1 MNQYRYK
8 QDRKKSMANG
18 RVDVRT
24 MKKTG
29 KARLRFYDVYPEL
42 LETIFAALAKARKEG
57 NTHSDTV
64 ALSYICMDFIS
75 TPAKKKG

>member
-1 MNQYRYK
+1 
-8 QDRKKSMANG
+8 MAKG
-18 RVDVRT
+18 RVDVRI

-42 LETIFAALAKARKEG
+42 LETILIALEKARNEG

-64 ALSYICMDFIS
+64 ALSSICMDFIV
-75 TPAKKKG
+75 TPANKKG